1 MQLFQT
7 EETRKVVHTIN
18 PTISST
24 ADCNRCRQIR
34 VVAYC
39 RVSTKQEEQLN
50 SYETQ
55 VKHYTE
61 KIRSE
66 PKWKLVEIFADKGIT
81 GTSVKNRDEFNK
93 MIRLCKKKVDM
104 IITKS
109 IS

>member
-24 ADCNRCRQIR
+24 ADSNRCRQIR

-61 KIRSE
+61 KIRGE

-81 GTSVKNRDEFNK
+81 GTSVKTETN
-93 MIRLCKKKVDM
+93 
-104 IITKS
+104 S
-109 IS
+109 IK